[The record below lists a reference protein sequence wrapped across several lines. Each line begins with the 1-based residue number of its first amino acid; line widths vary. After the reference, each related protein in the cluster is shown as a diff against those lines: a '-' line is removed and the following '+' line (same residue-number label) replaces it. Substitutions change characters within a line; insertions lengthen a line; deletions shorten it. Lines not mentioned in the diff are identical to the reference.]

1 MSFRDFLVRVLDR
14 HVREPKMVKQYYHGD
29 MGKANECYVFM
40 VDGRIHHGGMFDR
53 LKGLITVYAIAKSQG
68 VPFRI
73 HFTYPFLLEKYLEPN
88 KYEWRIDDKDMLYH
102 YPDSRPIIAYGEIN
116 NPKRLMK
123 HRKGQIHFYYGY
135 NSLDKVNAHFGKS
148 YDWGCLYRELF
159 KPTAYLQK
167 HLDHYQREIGTEY
180 FVIHTRFMNLL
191 GDKMETPNN
200 PVLPDNKKQELIDII
215 MGEVRKLAAEN
226 RNLRLMLASDSM
238 TFIHHALS
246 VLPDAYVV
254 PGKVKHV
261 DTAGKTDDAENIKMF
276 TDYYLIAGAK
286 KVYNI
291 VSGDMWPS
299 AFPEY
304 AAKIGGVPFTRITL

>member
-1 MSFRDFLVRVLDR
+1 
-14 HVREPKMVKQYYHGD
+14 
-29 MGKANECYVFM
+29 
-40 VDGRIHHGGMFDR
+40 
-53 LKGLITVYAIAKSQG
+53 
-68 VPFRI
+68 
-73 HFTYPFLLEKYLEPN
+73 
-88 KYEWRIDDKDMLYH
+88 
-102 YPDSRPIIAYGEIN
+102 
-116 NPKRLMK
+116 
-123 HRKGQIHFYYGY
+123 
-135 NSLDKVNAHFGKS
+135 
-148 YDWGCLYRELF
+148 
-159 KPTAYLQK
+159 
-167 HLDHYQREIGTEY
+167 
-180 FVIHTRFMNLL
+180 MNLL

-226 RNLRLMLASDSM
+226 KNLRLMLASDSM
-238 TFIHHALS
+238 TFIQHALS